1 MAAGEA
7 PMANEEGLIMH
18 NHGCL
23 TDGGFEVSG
32 ERLLRGRLTVSL
44 VTYRPD
50 GKQLADTL
58 GAFAAA
64 CKKLTNWQ
72 VCLFLIDNTSPAE
85 VPLWLTT
92 MASEAGAVLIAGH
105 GNVGF
110 GRGHNIVLDRV
121 GDYHLILNPD
131 VSMECDALVAALGFM
146 VTHPECGLL
155 TPAAYWADGARQYL
169 CKRMPTLFDLLLRG
183 FAPKVVK
190 RLFSDRLASYEMR
203 NHIGDEVVWDP
214 PIVSGCFML
223 FRGEVLCRLEGFD
236 PRFFLYFEDFDLSL
250 RAAKL
255 TRVAY
260 VPLVRIV
267 HHGGHAARK
276 GWSHVR
282 MFGRSA
288 ITFFAIH
295 GWKFW

>member
-1 MAAGEA
+1 
-7 PMANEEGLIMH
+7 MANEEGLIMH

-23 TDGGFEVSG
+23 ADSGLEVSD
-32 ERLLRGRLTVSL
+32 ERLPRGRLTVSL
-44 VTYRPD
+44 VTYHPD
-50 GKQLADTL
+50 GKQLAETL
-58 GAFAAA
+58 CAFAAA
-64 CKKLTNWQ
+64 CRKLASWQ
-72 VCLFLIDNTSPAE
+72 VCLFLIDNTPPEEAPS
-85 VPLWLTT
+85 WLAT

-110 GRGHNIVLDRV
+110 GRGHNIVLDRL

-131 VSMECDALVAALGFM
+131 VSMERDALVAALGFM
-146 VTHPECGLL
+146 AAHPQCGLL
-155 TPAAYWADGARQYL
+155 TPAVYWADGARQYL

-190 RLFSDRLASYEMR
+190 RLFADRLANYEMR
-203 NHIGDEVVWDP
+203 DQIGDEVIWDP

-223 FRGEVLCRLEGFD
+223 FRGEVLRRLEGFD

-250 RAAKL
+250 RAANL
-255 TRVAY
+255 ARVAY

-288 ITFFAIH
+288 ITFFTIH

>member
-7 PMANEEGLIMH
+7 PMANEKGLIMH
-18 NHGCL
+18 DYGRL
-23 TDGGFEVSG
+23 TDGSVGVSD
-32 ERLLRGRLTVSL
+32 ERFLKGRLTVSL
-44 VTYRPD
+44 VTYHPD
-50 GKQLADTL
+50 GKQLAETL

-72 VCLFLIDNTSPAE
+72 VCLFLIDNTSPVEA
-85 VPLWLTT
+85 PLWLTT
-92 MASEAGAVLIAGH
+92 MASEAGAVLITGH

-131 VSMECDALVAALGFM
+131 VSMAHDALAAALAFM
-146 VTHPECGLL
+146 TIHTECGLL
-155 TPAAYWADGARQYL
+155 TPAVFWADGVRQYL
-169 CKRMPTLFDLLLRG
+169 CKRMPTLWDLLLRG

-190 RLFSDRLASYEMR
+190 RIFADRLANYEMR
-203 NHIGDEVVWDP
+203 DQIGDEVVWDP

-223 FRGEVLCRLEGFD
+223 FRGEVLRRLEGFD

-255 TRVAY
+255 SRVAY

-288 ITFFAIH
+288 ITFFTIH
-295 GWKFW
+295 GWKIW